1 MDLYYSQWATLSTAS
16 ETSQPHTRSESVVRP
31 MKRARQKHACST
43 HKAYT
48 VRSPRPLY
56 LCPRKPSHQVLIPG
70 PPRQNLRVSQNR
82 LHSLHL
88 TACRGERNTP
98 TTCTCYP
105 GKKCATS
112 VSKFLF
118 ISTNLSPLVCA
129 ASGRLNTHGYLPPT
143 RPNVSDTLRKISAVG
158 FTTTPFRDSTST
170 AENAHQE
177 LTPLLYVPG

>member
-70 PPRQNLRVSQNR
+70 PPRQNLRVSPKPIAFSASHGLSRRTKHTNNLYLLPWKEMRHFSLQI
-82 LHSLHL
+82 SLHFHQL
-88 TACRGERNTP
+88 IP
-98 TTCTCYP
+98 L
-105 GKKCATS
+105 S
-112 VSKFLF
+112 VRRQRPAQH
-118 ISTNLSPLVCA
+118 TRLS
-129 ASGRLNTHGYLPPT
+129 ASYKT
-143 RPNVSDTLRKISAVG
+143 
-158 FTTTPFRDSTST
+158 
-170 AENAHQE
+170 
-177 LTPLLYVPG
+177 